1 MKAELLAPAGSYEG
15 LQAVVK
21 AGADAVYIG
30 GSMFGARAYA
40 NNQQQ
45 DEMLE
50 AIDYAHI
57 HGKQIYLT
65 VNTLLKN
72 TELYGQLYDFLAP
85 YYQQG
90 IDAVIVQD
98 LGVFSFLKKEFP
110 NLPIHA
116 STQMAV
122 TGVNGA
128 ELLKKAGVSRIVTA
142 RELSLKE
149 IHEIY
154 QKTGMEIES
163 FVHGALCYCYSGMC
177 LFSSMLGGR
186 SGNRG
191 RCAQPC
197 RLPYT
202 AYKDKQQI
210 SREDQSYLLSPKDMC
225 TIDILPEILQAG
237 VYSLKIEGR
246 MKRPEY
252 AAGVTSIYRKYLDL
266 YEKNPKN
273 YKVASEDRQML
284 LDLYQ
289 RDGFNQ
295 GYYHSHNGREM
306 MAVVNQ
312 KEQNKK
318 QKIAGKRNEALFEQL
333 KKEYLDIKKQE
344 KINGNFILFAN
355 SPAILDLDFQD
366 VHVQVMGETVEEAM
380 KQPLSADRVDKQ
392 MRKTGQTPFVFD
404 TLEIMTD
411 EAGFLPMQSI
421 NELRRKGLEEL
432 QKEVLKKY
440 RRNLPEKTQSN
451 GEKASAIIEKKPV
464 FYASVETSEQLEAV
478 LEEKEIQGVYC
489 HISMFNKKQLWKE
502 AFETMCQVHKQGK
515 EFYLALPYMLR
526 DGQFIDMTQDFLKMA
541 EQCEGFLV
549 RNLEELGY
557 LSKLGLQEKIITDY
571 SVYTFNNHAKNML
584 DEWGVMRTTVPLEL
598 NGKEI
603 HARDNGKSEMI
614 IYGHYPMMI
623 SAQCIKKTCGKC
635 DKKSSFVKV
644 KDRYGKY
651 FPTKT
656 FCDFCY
662 SVIYNSVPTGLLEEA
677 QQILE
682 EGFESLRLNFTCE
695 TKEEVKN
702 LLDVFVGAY
711 GLKNKNV
718 KKKNP
723 KEMPEFTKGHF
734 KRAHLKY
741 CLKCRINISRDR

>member
-1 MKAELLAPAGSYEG
+1 MAPAGSYEG

-40 NNQQQ
+40 NNPQQ

-72 TELYGQLYDFLAP
+72 KELYGQLYDYLAP

-98 LGVFSFLKKEFP
+98 LGVLSFLKKEFP
-110 NLPIHA
+110 NLSIHA

-122 TGVNGA
+122 TGARGA
-128 ELLKKAGVSRIVTA
+128 ELLKEAGVSRIVTA

-149 IHEIY
+149 IYEIY

-273 YKVASEDRQML
+273 YEVTAEDKQML

-295 GYYHSHNGREM
+295 GYYHSHNGKEM
-306 MAVVNQ
+306 IAVVNQ

-318 QKIAGKRNEALFEQL
+318 QKITGKRNEVLFEQL
-333 KKEYLDIKKQE
+333 KKEYLDTKKQE

-366 VHVQVMGETVEEAM
+366 IHVQVMGETVEEAV
-380 KQPLSADRVDKQ
+380 KQPLSADRVEKQ

-421 NELRRKGLEEL
+421 NELRRQGLEEL
-432 QKEVLKKY
+432 QKEILKKY
-440 RRNLPEKTQSN
+440 RRELPERTQKNRVKNSETS
-451 GEKASAIIEKKPV
+451 EKMPV
-464 FYASVETSEQLEAV
+464 FYASVETREQLEAV
-478 LEEKEIQGVYC
+478 LEEKDIQGVYC
-489 HISMFNKKQLWKE
+489 HISMFDKKQLWKE
-502 AFETMCQVHKQGK
+502 AFETMYQVHKREK

-526 DGQFIDMTQDFLKMA
+526 DGQLMDMEQEFLKMA

-557 LSKLGLQEKIITDY
+557 LSKLGLLEKAVTDY
-571 SVYTFNNHAKNML
+571 SVYTFNDNAKNTL

-603 HARDNGKSEMI
+603 HARDNEKSEMI
-614 IYGHYPMMI
+614 IYGYYPMMI

-635 DKKSSFVKV
+635 DKKSGFVKL

-651 FPTKT
+651 FLTKT

-662 SVIYNSVPTGLLEEA
+662 NVIYNSVPTGFLEEA
-677 QQILE
+677 QQILG
-682 EGFESLRLNFTCE
+682 EGFESLRLNFTSE

-702 LLDVFVGAY
+702 LLDTFIGIY
-711 GLKNKNV
+711 GLKKKNV

-734 KRAHLKY
+734 KRGVE
-741 CLKCRINISRDR
+741 

>member
-40 NNQQQ
+40 NNPQQ

-584 DEWGVMRTTVPLEL
+584 DEWGVMCTTVPLEL

-734 KRAHLKY
+734 KRGVE
-741 CLKCRINISRDR
+741 

>member
-40 NNQQQ
+40 NNPQQ
-45 DEMLE
+45 DEMRE

-72 TELYGQLYDFLAP
+72 KELYGQLYDFLAP

-98 LGVFSFLKKEFP
+98 LGVLSFLKKEFP

-122 TGVNGA
+122 TGAKGVA
-128 ELLKKAGVSRIVTA
+128 LLKEAGVSRIVTA

-154 QKTGMEIES
+154 KETGMEIES

-202 AYKDKQQI
+202 AYKDREQI
-210 SREDQSYLLSPKDMC
+210 SQEEQAYLLSPKDMC
-225 TIDILPEILQAG
+225 TVDILPEILQAG

-273 YKVASEDRQML
+273 YGVTSEDRQIL

-295 GYYHSHNGREM
+295 GYYHSHNGKEM

-318 QKIAGKRNEALFEQL
+318 QKIAGKRNELLFEQL
-333 KKEYLDIKKQE
+333 KKEYLDTKKQE

-366 VHVQVMGETVEEAM
+366 IHVQVMGDIVEEAK
-380 KQPLSADRVDKQ
+380 KQPLSADRVEKQ

-421 NELRRKGLEEL
+421 NELRRQGLEEL
-432 QKEVLKKY
+432 EKEILKKY
-440 RRNLPEKTQSN
+440 RRALPERTENSR
-451 GEKASAIIEKKPV
+451 EKSCEAFGKNPV
-464 FYASVETSEQLEAV
+464 FYASVETKEQLEAV
-478 LEEKEIQGVYC
+478 LEEKDIQGVYC
-489 HISMFNKKQLWKE
+489 HISMFDKKQRWKE
-502 AFETMCQVHKQGK
+502 VFETMYQVHKQGK

-526 DGQFIDMTQDFLKMA
+526 DGQLAGEEQEFLKIA

-557 LSKLGLQEKIITDY
+557 LSKLGLLQKAVTDY
-571 SVYTFNNHAKNML
+571 SVYAFNDNAKNTL
-584 DEWGVMRTTVPLEL
+584 DKLGIMRTTVPLEL

-603 HARDNGKSEMI
+603 HARDNKNSEMV

-635 DKKSSFVKV
+635 DKNSSLVKL

-651 FPTKT
+651 FPTRS

-662 SVIYNSVPTGLLEEA
+662 NVIYNSVPTGLLEEA
-677 QQILE
+677 PQLFG
-682 EGFESLRLNFTCE
+682 EGFASLRLNFTVE

-702 LLDVFVGAY
+702 LLDMFLGAY
-711 GLKNKNV
+711 AQENKNV

-734 KRAHLKY
+734 KRGVE
-741 CLKCRINISRDR
+741 

>member
-40 NNQQQ
+40 NNPQQ

-72 TELYGQLYDFLAP
+72 KELYGQLYDFLAP

-98 LGVFSFLKKEFP
+98 LGVLSFLKKEFP

-122 TGVNGA
+122 TGAKGVA
-128 ELLKKAGVSRIVTA
+128 LLKEAGVSRIVTA

-154 QKTGMEIES
+154 KETGMEIES

-202 AYKDKQQI
+202 AYKDREQI
-210 SREDQSYLLSPKDMC
+210 SQEEQAYLLSPKDMC
-225 TIDILPEILQAG
+225 TVDILPEILQAG

-273 YKVASEDRQML
+273 YGVTSEDRQIL

-295 GYYHSHNGREM
+295 GYYHSHNGKEM

-318 QKIAGKRNEALFEQL
+318 QKIARKRNELLFEQL
-333 KKEYLDIKKQE
+333 KKEYLDTKKQE

-366 VHVQVMGETVEEAM
+366 IHVQVMGDIVEEAK
-380 KQPLSADRVDKQ
+380 KQPLSADRVEKQ

-421 NELRRKGLEEL
+421 NELRRQGLEEL
-432 QKEVLKKY
+432 EKEILKKY
-440 RRNLPEKTQSN
+440 RRALPERTENSR
-451 GEKASAIIEKKPV
+451 EKSCEAFGKNPV
-464 FYASVETSEQLEAV
+464 FYASVETKEQLEAV
-478 LEEKEIQGVYC
+478 LEEKDIQGVYC
-489 HISMFNKKQLWKE
+489 HISMFDKKQRWKE
-502 AFETMCQVHKQGK
+502 VFETMYQVHKQGK

-526 DGQFIDMTQDFLKMA
+526 DGQLAGEEQEFLKIA

-557 LSKLGLQEKIITDY
+557 LSKLGLLQKAVTDY
-571 SVYTFNNHAKNML
+571 SVYAFNDNAKNTL
-584 DEWGVMRTTVPLEL
+584 DKLGIMRTTVPLEL

-603 HARDNGKSEMI
+603 HARDNKNSEMV

-635 DKKSSFVKV
+635 DKNSSLVKL

-651 FPTKT
+651 FPTRS

-662 SVIYNSVPTGLLEEA
+662 NVIYNSVPTGLLEEA
-677 QQILE
+677 PQLFG
-682 EGFESLRLNFTCE
+682 EGFASLRLNFTVE

-702 LLDVFVGAY
+702 LLDMFLGAY
-711 GLKNKNV
+711 AQENKNV

-734 KRAHLKY
+734 KRGVE
-741 CLKCRINISRDR
+741 

>member
-40 NNQQQ
+40 NNPQQ

-72 TELYGQLYDFLAP
+72 KELYGQLYDYLAP

-98 LGVFSFLKKEFP
+98 LGVLSFLKKEFP
-110 NLPIHA
+110 NLSIHA

-122 TGVNGA
+122 TGARGA
-128 ELLKKAGVSRIVTA
+128 ELLKEAGVSRIVTA

-149 IHEIY
+149 IYEIY

-273 YKVASEDRQML
+273 YEVTAEDKQML

-295 GYYHSHNGREM
+295 GYYHSHNGKEM
-306 MAVVNQ
+306 IAVVNQ

-318 QKIAGKRNEALFEQL
+318 QKIAGKRNEVLFEQL
-333 KKEYLDIKKQE
+333 KKEYLDTKKQE

-366 VHVQVMGETVEEAM
+366 IHVQVMGETVEEAV
-380 KQPLSADRVDKQ
+380 KQPLSADRVEKQ

-421 NELRRKGLEEL
+421 NELRRQGLEEL
-432 QKEVLKKY
+432 QKEILKKY
-440 RRNLPEKTQSN
+440 RRELPERTQKNRVKNSETS
-451 GEKASAIIEKKPV
+451 EKMPV
-464 FYASVETSEQLEAV
+464 FYASVETREQLEAV
-478 LEEKEIQGVYC
+478 LEEKDIQGVYC
-489 HISMFNKKQLWKE
+489 HISMFDKKQLWKE
-502 AFETMCQVHKQGK
+502 AFETMYQVHKREK

-526 DGQFIDMTQDFLKMA
+526 DGQLMDMEQEFLKMA

-557 LSKLGLQEKIITDY
+557 LSKLGL
-571 SVYTFNNHAKNML
+571 
-584 DEWGVMRTTVPLEL
+584 
-598 NGKEI
+598 
-603 HARDNGKSEMI
+603 
-614 IYGHYPMMI
+614 
-623 SAQCIKKTCGKC
+623 
-635 DKKSSFVKV
+635 
-644 KDRYGKY
+644 
-651 FPTKT
+651 
-656 FCDFCY
+656 
-662 SVIYNSVPTGLLEEA
+662 
-677 QQILE
+677 
-682 EGFESLRLNFTCE
+682 
-695 TKEEVKN
+695 
-702 LLDVFVGAY
+702 
-711 GLKNKNV
+711 
-718 KKKNP
+718 
-723 KEMPEFTKGHF
+723 
-734 KRAHLKY
+734 
-741 CLKCRINISRDR
+741 

>member
-40 NNQQQ
+40 NNPQQ

-366 VHVQVMGETVEEAM
+366 VHVQVMGETVEEAV

-635 DKKSSFVKV
+635 DKNSSFVKV

-662 SVIYNSVPTGLLEEA
+662 NVIYNSVPTGLLEEA

-734 KRAHLKY
+734 KRGVE
-741 CLKCRINISRDR
+741 

>member
-40 NNQQQ
+40 NNPQQ

-635 DKKSSFVKV
+635 DKNSSFVKV

-662 SVIYNSVPTGLLEEA
+662 NVIYNSVPTGLLEEA

-734 KRAHLKY
+734 KRGVE
-741 CLKCRINISRDR
+741 

>member
-40 NNQQQ
+40 NNPQQ

-72 TELYGQLYDFLAP
+72 KELYGQLYDFLAP

-98 LGVFSFLKKEFP
+98 LGVLSFLKKEFP
-110 NLPIHA
+110 NFPIHA

-122 TGVNGA
+122 TGARGA
-128 ELLKKAGVSRIVTA
+128 ALLKEAGVSRIVTA

-154 QKTGMEIES
+154 KETGMEIES

-202 AYKDKQQI
+202 AYKGREQI
-210 SREDQSYLLSPKDMC
+210 SQEEQAYLLSPKDMC
-225 TIDILPEILQAG
+225 TVDILPEILQAG

-273 YKVASEDRQML
+273 YGVTSEDRQIL

-295 GYYHSHNGREM
+295 GYYHSHNGKEM

-318 QKIAGKRNEALFEQL
+318 QKIAGKRNELLFEQL
-333 KKEYLDIKKQE
+333 RKNTWTQKNKKKLM
-344 KINGNFILFAN
+344 GIL
-355 SPAILDLDFQD
+355 S
-366 VHVQVMGETVEEAM
+366 
-380 KQPLSADRVDKQ
+380 
-392 MRKTGQTPFVFD
+392 
-404 TLEIMTD
+404 
-411 EAGFLPMQSI
+411 FLPI
-421 NELRRKGLEEL
+421 LL
-432 QKEVLKKY
+432 
-440 RRNLPEKTQSN
+440 
-451 GEKASAIIEKKPV
+451 
-464 FYASVETSEQLEAV
+464 
-478 LEEKEIQGVYC
+478 
-489 HISMFNKKQLWKE
+489 
-502 AFETMCQVHKQGK
+502 
-515 EFYLALPYMLR
+515 
-526 DGQFIDMTQDFLKMA
+526 
-541 EQCEGFLV
+541 
-549 RNLEELGY
+549 
-557 LSKLGLQEKIITDY
+557 LS
-571 SVYTFNNHAKNML
+571 
-584 DEWGVMRTTVPLEL
+584 
-598 NGKEI
+598 
-603 HARDNGKSEMI
+603 
-614 IYGHYPMMI
+614 
-623 SAQCIKKTCGKC
+623 
-635 DKKSSFVKV
+635 
-644 KDRYGKY
+644 
-651 FPTKT
+651 
-656 FCDFCY
+656 
-662 SVIYNSVPTGLLEEA
+662 
-677 QQILE
+677 
-682 EGFESLRLNFTCE
+682 
-695 TKEEVKN
+695 
-702 LLDVFVGAY
+702 
-711 GLKNKNV
+711 
-718 KKKNP
+718 
-723 KEMPEFTKGHF
+723 
-734 KRAHLKY
+734 
-741 CLKCRINISRDR
+741 

>member
-40 NNQQQ
+40 NNPQQ

-72 TELYGQLYDFLAP
+72 KELYGQLYDFLAP

-98 LGVFSFLKKEFP
+98 LGVLSFLKKEFP
-110 NLPIHA
+110 NFPIHA

-122 TGVNGA
+122 TGARGA
-128 ELLKKAGVSRIVTA
+128 ALLKEAGVSRIVTA

-154 QKTGMEIES
+154 KETGMEIES

-202 AYKDKQQI
+202 AYKGREQI
-210 SREDQSYLLSPKDMC
+210 SQEEQAYLLSPKDMC
-225 TIDILPEILQAG
+225 TVDILPEILQAG

-273 YKVASEDRQML
+273 YGVTSEDRQIL

-295 GYYHSHNGREM
+295 GYYHSHNGKEM

-318 QKIAGKRNEALFEQL
+318 QKIAGKRNELLFEQL
-333 KKEYLDIKKQE
+333 KKEYLDTKKQE

-366 VHVQVMGETVEEAM
+366 IHVQVMGDTVEEAK
-380 KQPLSADRVDKQ
+380 KQPLSADRVEKQ

-432 QKEVLKKY
+432 EKEILKKY
-440 RRNLPEKTQSN
+440 RRALPERTENSR
-451 GEKASAIIEKKPV
+451 EKSCESFGKNPV
-464 FYASVETSEQLEAV
+464 FYVSVETKEQLEAV
-478 LEEKEIQGVYC
+478 LEEKDIQGVYC
-489 HISMFNKKQLWKE
+489 HISMFDKKQRWKE
-502 AFETMCQVHKQGK
+502 AFETMYQVHKQGK

-526 DGQFIDMTQDFLKMA
+526 DGQLADEEQEFLKMA

-557 LSKLGLQEKIITDY
+557 LSKLGLLQKAVTDY
-571 SVYTFNNHAKNML
+571 SVYAFNDNAKNTL
-584 DEWGVMRTTVPLEL
+584 DKLGVMRTTVPLEL

-603 HARDNGKSEMI
+603 HARDNENSEMV

-635 DKKSSFVKV
+635 DKNSSLVKL

-651 FPTKT
+651 FPTRT

-662 SVIYNSVPTGLLEEA
+662 NVIYNSVPTGLLEEA
-677 QQILE
+677 PQLFG
-682 EGFESLRLNFTCE
+682 EGFASLRLNFTVE
-695 TKEEVKN
+695 TKEEMKN
-702 LLDVFVGAY
+702 LLDMFLGAY
-711 GLKNKNV
+711 AQENKNV

-734 KRAHLKY
+734 KRGVE
-741 CLKCRINISRDR
+741 

>member
-40 NNQQQ
+40 NNPQQ

-72 TELYGQLYDFLAP
+72 KELYGQLYDYLAP

-98 LGVFSFLKKEFP
+98 LGVLSFLKKEFP
-110 NLPIHA
+110 NLSIHA

-122 TGVNGA
+122 TGARGA
-128 ELLKKAGVSRIVTA
+128 ELLKEAGVSRIVTA

-149 IHEIY
+149 IYEIY

-273 YKVASEDRQML
+273 YEVTAEDKQML

-295 GYYHSHNGREM
+295 GYYHSHNGKEM

-318 QKIAGKRNEALFEQL
+318 QKIAGKRNEVLFEQL
-333 KKEYLDIKKQE
+333 KKEYLDTKKQE

-366 VHVQVMGETVEEAM
+366 IHIQVMGETVEEAV
-380 KQPLSADRVDKQ
+380 KQPLSADRVEKQ

-421 NELRRKGLEEL
+421 NELRRQGLEEL
-432 QKEVLKKY
+432 QKEILKKY
-440 RRNLPEKTQSN
+440 RRELPERTQKNRVKNSETL
-451 GEKASAIIEKKPV
+451 EKMPV
-464 FYASVETSEQLEAV
+464 FYASVETREQLEAV
-478 LEEKEIQGVYC
+478 LEEKDIQGVYC
-489 HISMFNKKQLWKE
+489 HISMFDKKQLWKE
-502 AFETMCQVHKQGK
+502 AFETMHQVHKWEK

-526 DGQFIDMTQDFLKMA
+526 DGQLTDMEQEFLKMA

-557 LSKLGLQEKIITDY
+557 LSKLGLLEKAVTDY
-571 SVYTFNNHAKNML
+571 SVYTFNDNAKNTL

-603 HARDNGKSEMI
+603 HARDNEKSEMI
-614 IYGHYPMMI
+614 IYGYYPMMI

-635 DKKSSFVKV
+635 DKKSGFVKL

-651 FPTKT
+651 FLTKT

-662 SVIYNSVPTGLLEEA
+662 NVIYNSVPTGFLEEA
-677 QQILE
+677 QQILG
-682 EGFESLRLNFTCE
+682 EGFESLRLNFTSE

-702 LLDVFVGAY
+702 LLDTFIGLY

-718 KKKNP
+718 KKKNS

-734 KRAHLKY
+734 KRGVE
-741 CLKCRINISRDR
+741 

>member
-1 MKAELLAPAGSYEG
+1 MMKAELLAPAGSYEG

-40 NNQQQ
+40 NNPQQE
-45 DEMLE
+45 EMLE

-72 TELYGQLYDFLAP
+72 KELYGQLYDYLAP

-98 LGVFSFLKKEFP
+98 LGVLSFLKKEFP

-122 TGVNGA
+122 TGAKGA
-128 ELLKKAGVSRIVTA
+128 GLLKEAGVSRIVTA

-154 QKTGMEIES
+154 QETGMEIES

-202 AYKDKQQI
+202 AYKGKQQI
-210 SREDQSYLLSPKDMC
+210 SQEEQSYLLSPKDMC
-225 TIDILPEILQAG
+225 TVDILPEILQAG

-273 YKVASEDRQML
+273 YEVAAEDRQIL

-295 GYYHSHNGREM
+295 GYYHSHNGKEM
-306 MAVVNQ
+306 MAAVNQ

-333 KKEYLDIKKQE
+333 KKEYLDTKKQE

-366 VHVQVMGETVEEAM
+366 IHVQVMGDTVEEAM
-380 KQPLSADRVDKQ
+380 KQPLSADRVEKQ
-392 MRKTGQTPFVFD
+392 MKKTGQTPFVFD

-432 QKEVLKKY
+432 QRELLKKY
-440 RRNLPEKTQSN
+440 RRALPEKTENGRAKN
-451 GEKASAIIEKKPV
+451 GEVFGKNPV
-464 FYASVETSEQLEAV
+464 FYASVETKEQLEAV
-478 LEEKEIQGVYC
+478 LEEKAIQGLYC
-489 HISMFNKKQLWKE
+489 HISMFEKKQLWKE
-502 AFETMCQVHKQGK
+502 AFETMYQVHEKGK

-526 DGQFIDMTQDFLKMA
+526 DGQLADEEQEFLKIA

-557 LSKLGLQEKIITDY
+557 LSKLGLLQKAVADY
-571 SVYTFNNHAKNML
+571 SVYAFNDNAKNTL
-584 DEWGVMRTTVPLEL
+584 DGWGVLRTTVPLEL

-603 HARDNGKSEMI
+603 HARDNKNSEMI

-635 DKKSSFVKV
+635 DKNSSFVRL

-651 FPTKT
+651 FPTRT

-662 SVIYNSVPTGLLEEA
+662 NVIYNSVPTGLLEEA
-677 QQILE
+677 PQILG
-682 EGFESLRLNFTCE
+682 EGFASLRLNFTGE

-702 LLDVFVGAY
+702 LLDIFIGTY
-711 GLKNKNV
+711 GQENKNV

-734 KRAHLKY
+734 KRGVE
-741 CLKCRINISRDR
+741 

>member
-40 NNQQQ
+40 NNPQQ

-72 TELYGQLYDFLAP
+72 KELYGQLYDYLAP

-98 LGVFSFLKKEFP
+98 LGVLSFLKKEFP
-110 NLPIHA
+110 NLSIHA

-122 TGVNGA
+122 TGARGA
-128 ELLKKAGVSRIVTA
+128 ELLKEAGVSRIVTA

-149 IHEIY
+149 IYEIY

-273 YKVASEDRQML
+273 YEVTAEDKQML

-295 GYYHSHNGREM
+295 GYYHSHNGKEM
-306 MAVVNQ
+306 IAVVNQ

-318 QKIAGKRNEALFEQL
+318 QKITGKRNEVLFEQL
-333 KKEYLDIKKQE
+333 KKEYLDTKKQE

-366 VHVQVMGETVEEAM
+366 IHVQVMGETVEEAV
-380 KQPLSADRVDKQ
+380 KQPLSADRVEKQ

-421 NELRRKGLEEL
+421 NELRRQGLEEL
-432 QKEVLKKY
+432 QKEILKKY
-440 RRNLPEKTQSN
+440 RRELPERTQKNRVKNSETS
-451 GEKASAIIEKKPV
+451 EKMPV
-464 FYASVETSEQLEAV
+464 FYASVETREQLEAV
-478 LEEKEIQGVYC
+478 LEEKDIQGVYC
-489 HISMFNKKQLWKE
+489 HISMFDKKQLWKE
-502 AFETMCQVHKQGK
+502 AFETMYQVHKREK

-526 DGQFIDMTQDFLKMA
+526 DGQLMDMEQEFLKMA

-557 LSKLGLQEKIITDY
+557 LSKLGLLEKAVTDY
-571 SVYTFNNHAKNML
+571 SVYTFNDNAKNTL

-603 HARDNGKSEMI
+603 HARDNEKSEMI
-614 IYGHYPMMI
+614 IYGYYPMMI

-635 DKKSSFVKV
+635 DKKSGFVKL

-651 FPTKT
+651 FLTKT

-662 SVIYNSVPTGLLEEA
+662 NVIYNSVPTGFLEEA
-677 QQILE
+677 QQILG
-682 EGFESLRLNFTCE
+682 EGFEPLRLNFTSE

-702 LLDVFVGAY
+702 LLDTFIGIY
-711 GLKNKNV
+711 GLKKKNV

-734 KRAHLKY
+734 KRGVE
-741 CLKCRINISRDR
+741 

>member
-40 NNQQQ
+40 NNPQQ

-72 TELYGQLYDFLAP
+72 KELYGQLYDYLAP

-98 LGVFSFLKKEFP
+98 LGVLSFLKKEFP
-110 NLPIHA
+110 NLSIHA

-122 TGVNGA
+122 TGARGA
-128 ELLKKAGVSRIVTA
+128 ELLKEAGVSRIVTA

-149 IHEIY
+149 IYEIY
-154 QKTGMEIES
+154 QQTGMESER

-273 YKVASEDRQML
+273 YEVTAEDKQML

-295 GYYHSHNGREM
+295 GYYHSHNGKEM
-306 MAVVNQ
+306 IAVVNQ

-318 QKIAGKRNEALFEQL
+318 QKIAGKRNEVLFEQL
-333 KKEYLDIKKQE
+333 KKEYLDTKKQE
-344 KINGNFILFAN
+344 KINGNFILFVN

-366 VHVQVMGETVEEAM
+366 IHIQVMGETVEEAV
-380 KQPLSADRVDKQ
+380 KQPLSADRVEKQ

-421 NELRRKGLEEL
+421 NELRRQGLEEL
-432 QKEVLKKY
+432 QKEILKKY
-440 RRNLPEKTQSN
+440 RRELPERTQKNRVKNSETS
-451 GEKASAIIEKKPV
+451 EKMPV
-464 FYASVETSEQLEAV
+464 FYASVETREQLEAV
-478 LEEKEIQGVYC
+478 LEEKDIQGVYC
-489 HISMFNKKQLWKE
+489 HISMFDKKQLWKE
-502 AFETMCQVHKQGK
+502 AFERMYQVHKREK

-526 DGQFIDMTQDFLKMA
+526 DGQLMDMEQEFLKMA

-557 LSKLGLQEKIITDY
+557 LSKLGLLEKAVTDY
-571 SVYTFNNHAKNML
+571 SVYTFNDNAKNTL

-603 HARDNGKSEMI
+603 HARDNEKSEMI
-614 IYGHYPMMI
+614 IYGYYPMMI

-635 DKKSSFVKV
+635 DKKSGFVKL

-651 FPTKT
+651 FLTKT

-662 SVIYNSVPTGLLEEA
+662 NVIYNSVPTGFLEEA
-677 QQILE
+677 QQILG
-682 EGFESLRLNFTCE
+682 EGFESLRLNFTSE

-702 LLDVFVGAY
+702 LLDTFIGIY
-711 GLKNKNV
+711 GLKKKNV

-734 KRAHLKY
+734 KRGVE
-741 CLKCRINISRDR
+741 

>member
-40 NNQQQ
+40 NNPQQ

-72 TELYGQLYDFLAP
+72 KELYGQLYDYLAP

-98 LGVFSFLKKEFP
+98 LGVLSFLKKEFP
-110 NLPIHA
+110 NLSIHA

-122 TGVNGA
+122 TGARGA
-128 ELLKKAGVSRIVTA
+128 ELLKEAGVSRIVTA

-149 IHEIY
+149 IYEIY

-273 YKVASEDRQML
+273 YEVTAEDKQML

-295 GYYHSHNGREM
+295 GYYHSHNGKEM
-306 MAVVNQ
+306 IAVVNQ

-318 QKIAGKRNEALFEQL
+318 QKIAGKRNEVLFEQL
-333 KKEYLDIKKQE
+333 KKEYLDTKKQE

-366 VHVQVMGETVEEAM
+366 IHVQVMGETVEEAV
-380 KQPLSADRVDKQ
+380 KQPLSADRVEKQ

-421 NELRRKGLEEL
+421 NELRRQGLEEL
-432 QKEVLKKY
+432 QKEILKKY
-440 RRNLPEKTQSN
+440 RRELPERTQKNRVKNSETS
-451 GEKASAIIEKKPV
+451 EKMPV
-464 FYASVETSEQLEAV
+464 FYASVETREQLEAV
-478 LEEKEIQGVYC
+478 LEEKDIQGVYC
-489 HISMFNKKQLWKE
+489 HISMFDKKQLWKE
-502 AFETMCQVHKQGK
+502 AFETMYQVHKREK

-526 DGQFIDMTQDFLKMA
+526 DGQLMDMEQEFLKMA

-557 LSKLGLQEKIITDY
+557 LSKLDLLEKAVTDY
-571 SVYTFNNHAKNML
+571 SVYTFNDNAKNTL

-603 HARDNGKSEMI
+603 HARDNEKSEMI
-614 IYGHYPMMI
+614 IYGYYPMMI

-635 DKKSSFVKV
+635 DKKSGFVKL

-651 FPTKT
+651 FLTKT

-662 SVIYNSVPTGLLEEA
+662 NVIYNSVPTGFLEEA
-677 QQILE
+677 QQILG
-682 EGFESLRLNFTCE
+682 EGFESLRLNFTSE

-702 LLDVFVGAY
+702 LLDTFIGIY

-718 KKKNP
+718 KKKKP

-734 KRAHLKY
+734 KRGVE
-741 CLKCRINISRDR
+741 

>member
-40 NNQQQ
+40 NNPQQ

-72 TELYGQLYDFLAP
+72 KELYGQLYDFLAP

-98 LGVFSFLKKEFP
+98 LGVLSFLKKEFP

-122 TGVNGA
+122 TGAKGA
-128 ELLKKAGVSRIVTA
+128 GLLKEAGVSRIVTA

-154 QKTGMEIES
+154 QETGMEIES

-202 AYKDKQQI
+202 AYKGKQQI
-210 SREDQSYLLSPKDMC
+210 SQEEQSYLLSPKDMC
-225 TIDILPEILQAG
+225 TVDILPEILQAG

-252 AAGVTSIYRKYLDL
+252 AAGVTSVYRKYLDL

-273 YKVASEDRQML
+273 YGVTSEDRQIL

-295 GYYHSHNGREM
+295 GYYHSHNGKEM

-318 QKIAGKRNEALFEQL
+318 QKIAGKRNELLFEQL
-333 KKEYLDIKKQE
+333 KKEYLDTKKQE

-366 VHVQVMGETVEEAM
+366 IHVQVMGDIVEEAK
-380 KQPLSADRVDKQ
+380 KQPLSADRVEKQ

-421 NELRRKGLEEL
+421 NELRRQGLEEL
-432 QKEVLKKY
+432 EKEILKKY
-440 RRNLPEKTQSN
+440 RRALPERTENSR
-451 GEKASAIIEKKPV
+451 EKSCEAFGKNPV
-464 FYASVETSEQLEAV
+464 FYASVETKEQLEAV
-478 LEEKEIQGVYC
+478 LEEKDIQGVYC
-489 HISMFNKKQLWKE
+489 HISMFDKKQRWKE
-502 AFETMCQVHKQGK
+502 VFETMYQVHKQGK

-526 DGQFIDMTQDFLKMA
+526 DGQLAGEEQEFLKIA

-557 LSKLGLQEKIITDY
+557 LSKLGLLQKAVTDY
-571 SVYTFNNHAKNML
+571 SVYAFNDNAKNTL
-584 DEWGVMRTTVPLEL
+584 DKLGIMRTTVPLEL

-603 HARDNGKSEMI
+603 HARDNKNSEMV

-635 DKKSSFVKV
+635 DKNSSLVKL

-651 FPTKT
+651 FPTRS

-662 SVIYNSVPTGLLEEA
+662 NVIYNSVPTGLLEEA
-677 QQILE
+677 PQLFG
-682 EGFESLRLNFTCE
+682 EGFASLRLNFTVE

-702 LLDVFVGAY
+702 LLDMFLGAY
-711 GLKNKNV
+711 AQENKNV

-734 KRAHLKY
+734 KRGVE
-741 CLKCRINISRDR
+741 

>member
-40 NNQQQ
+40 NNPQQ

-72 TELYGQLYDFLAP
+72 KELYGQLYDFLAP

-98 LGVFSFLKKEFP
+98 LGVLSFLKKECP

-122 TGVNGA
+122 TGARGA
-128 ELLKKAGVSRIVTA
+128 ALLKETGVSRIVTA

-154 QKTGMEIES
+154 KETGMEIES

-202 AYKDKQQI
+202 AYKGREQI
-210 SREDQSYLLSPKDMC
+210 SQEEQAYLLSPKDMC
-225 TIDILPEILQAG
+225 TVDILPEILQAG

-273 YKVASEDRQML
+273 YGVTSEDRQIL

-295 GYYHSHNGREM
+295 GYYHSHNGKEM

-318 QKIAGKRNEALFEQL
+318 QKIAGKRNELLFEQL
-333 KKEYLDIKKQE
+333 KKEYLDTKKQE

-366 VHVQVMGETVEEAM
+366 IHVQVMGDTVEEAK
-380 KQPLSADRVDKQ
+380 KQPLSADRVEKQ

-421 NELRRKGLEEL
+421 NELRRQGLEEL
-432 QKEVLKKY
+432 EKEILKKY
-440 RRNLPEKTQSN
+440 RRALPERTENSR
-451 GEKASAIIEKKPV
+451 EKNCEAFGKKPV
-464 FYASVETSEQLEAV
+464 FYASVETKEQLEAV
-478 LEEKEIQGVYC
+478 LEEKDIQGVYC
-489 HISMFNKKQLWKE
+489 HISMFDKKQRWKE

-526 DGQFIDMTQDFLKMA
+526 DEQLADEEQEFLKIA

-557 LSKLGLQEKIITDY
+557 LSKLGLLQKVVTDY
-571 SVYTFNNHAKNML
+571 SVYAFNDDAKNTL
-584 DEWGVMRTTVPLEL
+584 DKLGVMRTTVPLEL

-603 HARDNGKSEMI
+603 HARDNENSEMV

-635 DKKSSFVKV
+635 DKNSSLVKL

-651 FPTKT
+651 FPTRT

-662 SVIYNSVPTGLLEEA
+662 NVIYNSVPTGLLEEA
-677 QQILE
+677 PQLFG
-682 EGFESLRLNFTCE
+682 EGFASLRLNFTVE

-702 LLDVFVGAY
+702 LLDMFLGAY
-711 GLKNKNV
+711 AQENKNV

-734 KRAHLKY
+734 KRGVE
-741 CLKCRINISRDR
+741 

>member
-40 NNQQQ
+40 NNPQQ

-72 TELYGQLYDFLAP
+72 KELYGQLYDFLAP

-98 LGVFSFLKKEFP
+98 LGVLSFLKKEFP

-122 TGVNGA
+122 TGAKGVA
-128 ELLKKAGVSRIVTA
+128 LLKEAGVSRIVTA

-154 QKTGMEIES
+154 KETGMEIES

-202 AYKDKQQI
+202 AYKDREQI
-210 SREDQSYLLSPKDMC
+210 SQEEQAYLLSPKDMC
-225 TIDILPEILQAG
+225 TVDILPEILQAG

-273 YKVASEDRQML
+273 YGVTSEDRQIL

-295 GYYHSHNGREM
+295 GYYHSHNGKEM

-318 QKIAGKRNEALFEQL
+318 QKIAGKRNELLFEQL
-333 KKEYLDIKKQE
+333 KKEYLDTKKQE

-355 SPAILDLDFQD
+355 SPVILDLDFQD
-366 VHVQVMGETVEEAM
+366 IHVQVMGDIVEEAK
-380 KQPLSADRVDKQ
+380 KQPLSADRVEKQ

-421 NELRRKGLEEL
+421 NELRRQGLEEL
-432 QKEVLKKY
+432 EKEILKKY
-440 RRNLPEKTQSN
+440 RRALPERTENSR
-451 GEKASAIIEKKPV
+451 EKSCEAFGKNPV
-464 FYASVETSEQLEAV
+464 FYASVETKEQLEAV
-478 LEEKEIQGVYC
+478 LEEKDIQGVYC
-489 HISMFNKKQLWKE
+489 HISMFDKKQRWKE
-502 AFETMCQVHKQGK
+502 VFETMYQVHKQGK

-526 DGQFIDMTQDFLKMA
+526 DGQLAGEEQEFLKIA

-557 LSKLGLQEKIITDY
+557 LSKLGLLQKAVTDY
-571 SVYTFNNHAKNML
+571 SVYAFNDNAKNTL
-584 DEWGVMRTTVPLEL
+584 DKLGIMRTTVPLEL

-603 HARDNGKSEMI
+603 HARDNKNSEMV

-635 DKKSSFVKV
+635 DKNSSLVKL

-651 FPTKT
+651 FPTRS

-662 SVIYNSVPTGLLEEA
+662 NVIYNSVPTGLLEEA
-677 QQILE
+677 PQLFG
-682 EGFESLRLNFTCE
+682 EGFASLRLNFTVE

-702 LLDVFVGAY
+702 LLDMFLGAY
-711 GLKNKNV
+711 AQENKNV

-734 KRAHLKY
+734 KRGVE
-741 CLKCRINISRDR
+741 

>member
-40 NNQQQ
+40 NNPQQ

-72 TELYGQLYDFLAP
+72 KELYGQLYDFLAP

-98 LGVFSFLKKEFP
+98 LGVLSFLKKEFP
-110 NLPIHA
+110 NLSIHA

-122 TGVNGA
+122 TGAKGA
-128 ELLKKAGVSRIVTA
+128 GLLKEAGVSRIVTA

-154 QKTGMEIES
+154 QETGMEIES

-202 AYKDKQQI
+202 AYKDREQI
-210 SREDQSYLLSPKDMC
+210 SQEEQAYLLSPKDMC
-225 TIDILPEILQAG
+225 TVDILPEILQAG

-273 YKVASEDRQML
+273 YGVTSEDRQIL

-295 GYYHSHNGREM
+295 GYYHSHNGKEM

-318 QKIAGKRNEALFEQL
+318 QKIAGKRNELLFEQL
-333 KKEYLDIKKQE
+333 KKEYLDTKKQE

-366 VHVQVMGETVEEAM
+366 IHVQVMGDIVEEAK
-380 KQPLSADRVDKQ
+380 KQPLSADRVEKQ

-421 NELRRKGLEEL
+421 NELRRQSLEEL
-432 QKEVLKKY
+432 EKEILKKY
-440 RRNLPEKTQSN
+440 RRALPERTENSR
-451 GEKASAIIEKKPV
+451 EKSCEAFGKNPV
-464 FYASVETSEQLEAV
+464 FYASVETKEQLEAV
-478 LEEKEIQGVYC
+478 LEEKDIQGVYC
-489 HISMFNKKQLWKE
+489 HISMFDKKQRWKE
-502 AFETMCQVHKQGK
+502 VFETMYQVHKQGK

-526 DGQFIDMTQDFLKMA
+526 DGQLAGEEQEFLKIA

-557 LSKLGLQEKIITDY
+557 LSKLGLLQKAVTDY
-571 SVYTFNNHAKNML
+571 SVYAFNDNAKNTL
-584 DEWGVMRTTVPLEL
+584 DKLGIMRTTVPLEL

-603 HARDNGKSEMI
+603 HARDNKNSEMV

-635 DKKSSFVKV
+635 DKNSSLVKL

-651 FPTKT
+651 FPTRS

-662 SVIYNSVPTGLLEEA
+662 NVIYNSVPTGLLEEA
-677 QQILE
+677 PQLFG
-682 EGFESLRLNFTCE
+682 EGFASLRLNFTVE

-702 LLDVFVGAY
+702 LLDMFLGAY
-711 GLKNKNV
+711 AQENKNV

-734 KRAHLKY
+734 KRGVE
-741 CLKCRINISRDR
+741 

>member
-40 NNQQQ
+40 NNPQQ

-72 TELYGQLYDFLAP
+72 KELYGQLYDYLAP

-98 LGVFSFLKKEFP
+98 LGVLSFLKKEFP
-110 NLPIHA
+110 NLSIHA

-122 TGVNGA
+122 TGARGA
-128 ELLKKAGVSRIVTA
+128 KLLKEAGVSRIVTA

-149 IHEIY
+149 IYEIY

-273 YKVASEDRQML
+273 YEVTAEDKQML

-295 GYYHSHNGREM
+295 GYYHSHNGKEM
-306 MAVVNQ
+306 IAVVNQ

-318 QKIAGKRNEALFEQL
+318 QKIAGKRNEVLFEQL
-333 KKEYLDIKKQE
+333 KKEYLDTKKQE

-366 VHVQVMGETVEEAM
+366 IHVQVMGETVEEAV
-380 KQPLSADRVDKQ
+380 KQPLSADRVEKQ

-421 NELRRKGLEEL
+421 NELRRQGLEEL
-432 QKEVLKKY
+432 QKEILKKY
-440 RRNLPEKTQSN
+440 RRELPERTQKNRVKNSETS
-451 GEKASAIIEKKPV
+451 EKMPV
-464 FYASVETSEQLEAV
+464 FYASVETREQLETV
-478 LEEKEIQGVYC
+478 LEEKDIQGVYC
-489 HISMFNKKQLWKE
+489 HISMFDKKQLWKE
-502 AFETMCQVHKQGK
+502 AFETMYQVHKREK

-526 DGQFIDMTQDFLKMA
+526 DGQLMDMEQEFLKMA

-557 LSKLGLQEKIITDY
+557 LSKLGLLEKAVTDY
-571 SVYTFNNHAKNML
+571 SVYTFNDNAKNTL

-603 HARDNGKSEMI
+603 HARDNEKSEMI
-614 IYGHYPMMI
+614 IYGYYPMMI

-635 DKKSSFVKV
+635 DKKSGFVKL

-651 FPTKT
+651 FLTKT

-662 SVIYNSVPTGLLEEA
+662 NVIYNSVPTGFLEEA
-677 QQILE
+677 QQILG
-682 EGFESLRLNFTCE
+682 EGFESLRLNFTSE

-702 LLDVFVGAY
+702 LLDTFIGIY
-711 GLKNKNV
+711 GLKKKNV

-734 KRAHLKY
+734 KRGVE
-741 CLKCRINISRDR
+741 

>member
-40 NNQQQ
+40 NNPQQ

-72 TELYGQLYDFLAP
+72 KELYGQLYDYLAP

-98 LGVFSFLKKEFP
+98 LGVLSFLKKEFP
-110 NLPIHA
+110 NLSIHA

-122 TGVNGA
+122 TGARGA
-128 ELLKKAGVSRIVTA
+128 KLLKEAGVSRIVTA

-149 IHEIY
+149 IYEIY

-273 YKVASEDRQML
+273 YEVTAEDKQML

-295 GYYHSHNGREM
+295 GYYHSHNGKEM
-306 MAVVNQ
+306 IAVVNQ

-318 QKIAGKRNEALFEQL
+318 QKIAGKRNEVLFEQL
-333 KKEYLDIKKQE
+333 KKEYLDTKKQE

-366 VHVQVMGETVEEAM
+366 IHVQVMGETVEEAV
-380 KQPLSADRVDKQ
+380 KQPLSADRVEKQ

-421 NELRRKGLEEL
+421 NELRRQGLEEL
-432 QKEVLKKY
+432 QKEILKKY
-440 RRNLPEKTQSN
+440 RRELPERTQKNRVKNSETS
-451 GEKASAIIEKKPV
+451 EKMPV
-464 FYASVETSEQLEAV
+464 FYASVETREQLEAV
-478 LEEKEIQGVYC
+478 LEEKDIQGVYC
-489 HISMFNKKQLWKE
+489 HISMFDKKQLWKE
-502 AFETMCQVHKQGK
+502 AFETMYQVHKREK

-526 DGQFIDMTQDFLKMA
+526 DGQLMDMEQEFLKMA

-557 LSKLGLQEKIITDY
+557 LSKLGLLEKAVTDY
-571 SVYTFNNHAKNML
+571 SVYTFNDNAKNTL

-603 HARDNGKSEMI
+603 HARDNEKSEMI
-614 IYGHYPMMI
+614 IYGYYPMMI

-635 DKKSSFVKV
+635 DKKSGFVKL

-651 FPTKT
+651 FLTKT

-662 SVIYNSVPTGLLEEA
+662 NVIYNSVPTGFLEEA
-677 QQILE
+677 QQILG
-682 EGFESLRLNFTCE
+682 EGFESLRLNFTSE

-702 LLDVFVGAY
+702 LLDTFIGIY
-711 GLKNKNV
+711 GLKKKNV

-734 KRAHLKY
+734 KRGVE
-741 CLKCRINISRDR
+741 

>member
-40 NNQQQ
+40 NNPQQ

-72 TELYGQLYDFLAP
+72 KELYGQLYDYLAP

-98 LGVFSFLKKEFP
+98 LGVLSFLKKEFP
-110 NLPIHA
+110 NLSIHA

-122 TGVNGA
+122 TGARGA
-128 ELLKKAGVSRIVTA
+128 ELLKEAGVSRIVTA

-149 IHEIY
+149 IYEIY

-273 YKVASEDRQML
+273 YEVTAEDKQML

-295 GYYHSHNGREM
+295 GYYHSHNGKEM
-306 MAVVNQ
+306 IAVVNQ

-318 QKIAGKRNEALFEQL
+318 QKITGKRNEVLFEQL
-333 KKEYLDIKKQE
+333 KKEYLDTKKQE

-366 VHVQVMGETVEEAM
+366 IHVQVMGETVEEAV
-380 KQPLSADRVDKQ
+380 KQPLSADRVEKQ

-421 NELRRKGLEEL
+421 NELRRQGLEEL
-432 QKEVLKKY
+432 QKEILKKY
-440 RRNLPEKTQSN
+440 RRELPERTQKNRVKNSETS
-451 GEKASAIIEKKPV
+451 EKMPV
-464 FYASVETSEQLEAV
+464 FYASVETREQLEAV
-478 LEEKEIQGVYC
+478 LEEKDIQGVYC
-489 HISMFNKKQLWKE
+489 HISMFDKKQLWKE
-502 AFETMCQVHKQGK
+502 AFETMYQVHKREK

-526 DGQFIDMTQDFLKMA
+526 DGQLMDMEQEFLKMA

-557 LSKLGLQEKIITDY
+557 LSKLGLLEKAVTDY
-571 SVYTFNNHAKNML
+571 SVYTFNDNAKNTL

-603 HARDNGKSEMI
+603 HARDNEKSEMI
-614 IYGHYPMMI
+614 IYGYYPMMI
-623 SAQCIKKTCGKC
+623 SAQRIKKTCGKC
-635 DKKSSFVKV
+635 DKKSGFVKL

-651 FPTKT
+651 FLTKT

-662 SVIYNSVPTGLLEEA
+662 NVIYNSVPTGFLEEA
-677 QQILE
+677 QQILG
-682 EGFESLRLNFTCE
+682 EGFESLRLNFTSE

-702 LLDVFVGAY
+702 LLDTFIGIY
-711 GLKNKNV
+711 GLKKKNV

-734 KRAHLKY
+734 KRGVE
-741 CLKCRINISRDR
+741 

>member
-40 NNQQQ
+40 NNPQQ

-72 TELYGQLYDFLAP
+72 KELYGQLYDYLAP

-98 LGVFSFLKKEFP
+98 LGVLSFLKKEFP
-110 NLPIHA
+110 NLSIHA

-122 TGVNGA
+122 TGARGA
-128 ELLKKAGVSRIVTA
+128 ELLKEAGVSRIVTA
-142 RELSLKE
+142 RELSLKG
-149 IHEIY
+149 IYEIY

-210 SREDQSYLLSPKDMC
+210 SREGQSYLLSPKDMC

-273 YKVASEDRQML
+273 YEVTAEDKQML

-295 GYYHSHNGREM
+295 GYYHSHNGKEM
-306 MAVVNQ
+306 IAVVNQ

-318 QKIAGKRNEALFEQL
+318 QKITGKRNEVLFEQL
-333 KKEYLDIKKQE
+333 KKEYLDTKKQE

-366 VHVQVMGETVEEAM
+366 IHVQVMGETVEEAV
-380 KQPLSADRVDKQ
+380 KQPLSADRVEKQ

-421 NELRRKGLEEL
+421 NELRRQGLEEL
-432 QKEVLKKY
+432 QKEILKKY
-440 RRNLPEKTQSN
+440 RRELPERTQKNRVKNSETS
-451 GEKASAIIEKKPV
+451 EKMPV
-464 FYASVETSEQLEAV
+464 FYASVETREQLEAV
-478 LEEKEIQGVYC
+478 LEEKDIQGVYC
-489 HISMFNKKQLWKE
+489 HISMFDKKQLWKE
-502 AFETMCQVHKQGK
+502 AFETMYQVHKREK

-526 DGQFIDMTQDFLKMA
+526 DGQLMDMEQEFLKMA

-557 LSKLGLQEKIITDY
+557 LSKLGLLEKAVTDY
-571 SVYTFNNHAKNML
+571 SVYTFNDNAKNTL

-603 HARDNGKSEMI
+603 HARDNEKSEMI
-614 IYGHYPMMI
+614 IYGYYPMMI

-635 DKKSSFVKV
+635 DKKSGFVKL

-651 FPTKT
+651 FLTKT

-662 SVIYNSVPTGLLEEA
+662 NVIYNSVPTGFLEEA
-677 QQILE
+677 QQILG
-682 EGFESLRLNFTCE
+682 EGFESLRLNFTSE

-702 LLDVFVGAY
+702 LLDTFIGIY
-711 GLKNKNV
+711 GLKKKNV

-734 KRAHLKY
+734 KRGVE
-741 CLKCRINISRDR
+741 

>member
-40 NNQQQ
+40 NNPQQ

-72 TELYGQLYDFLAP
+72 KELYGQLYDYLAP

-98 LGVFSFLKKEFP
+98 LGVLSFLKKEFP
-110 NLPIHA
+110 NLSIHA

-122 TGVNGA
+122 TGARGA
-128 ELLKKAGVSRIVTA
+128 ELLKEAGVSRIVTA

-149 IHEIY
+149 IYEIY

-273 YKVASEDRQML
+273 YEVTAEDKQML

-295 GYYHSHNGREM
+295 GYYHSHNGKEM
-306 MAVVNQ
+306 IAVVNQ

-318 QKIAGKRNEALFEQL
+318 QKIAGKRNEVLFEQL
-333 KKEYLDIKKQE
+333 KKEYLDTKKQE

-366 VHVQVMGETVEEAM
+366 IHVQVMGETVEEAV
-380 KQPLSADRVDKQ
+380 KQPLSADRVEKQ

-421 NELRRKGLEEL
+421 NELRRQGLEEL
-432 QKEVLKKY
+432 QKEILKKY
-440 RRNLPEKTQSN
+440 RRELPERTQKNRVKNSKTS
-451 GEKASAIIEKKPV
+451 EKMPV
-464 FYASVETSEQLEAV
+464 FYASVETREQLEAV
-478 LEEKEIQGVYC
+478 LEEKDIQGVYC
-489 HISMFNKKQLWKE
+489 HISMFDKKQLWKE
-502 AFETMCQVHKQGK
+502 AFETMYQVHKRGK

-526 DGQFIDMTQDFLKMA
+526 DGQLMDMEQEFLKMA

-557 LSKLGLQEKIITDY
+557 LSKLGLLEKAVTDY
-571 SVYTFNNHAKNML
+571 SVYTFNDNAKNTL

-603 HARDNGKSEMI
+603 HARDNEKSEMI
-614 IYGHYPMMI
+614 IYGYYPMMI

-635 DKKSSFVKV
+635 DKKSGFVKL

-651 FPTKT
+651 FLTKT
-656 FCDFCY
+656 FCDLCY
-662 SVIYNSVPTGLLEEA
+662 NVIYNSVPTGFLEEA
-677 QQILE
+677 QQILG
-682 EGFESLRLNFTCE
+682 EGFESLRLNFTSE

-702 LLDVFVGAY
+702 LLDTFIGIY
-711 GLKNKNV
+711 GLKKKNV

-734 KRAHLKY
+734 KRGVE
-741 CLKCRINISRDR
+741 